1 MNDKSLLND
10 RVARGM
16 YLSAL
21 VPTQY
26 SRAMYRS
33 ASVPTNEINNL
44 ALLHENDICDNAE
57 YKASFFRK

>member
-44 ALLHENDICDNAE
+44 ALLHLW
-57 YKASFFRK
+57 